1 MTYVSDG
8 DDWSCSSFASP
19 CKVSS
24 MALLQIPQSQQAETL
39 PAYRPSILFVD
50 DEPEMAGAM
59 QRNFRPF
66 KVDLQVA
73 YHGMQGIIAALNQHP
88 DLIITDLQMP
98 FASGEELIECLAANL
113 STRGTPIVIVTG
125 RLDARLT
132 SRLKKL
138 GVVEV
143 LLKPIEFETLRSV
156 VERYIPLLPTDSA

>member
-1 MTYVSDG
+1 
-8 DDWSCSSFASP
+8 
-19 CKVSS
+19 
-24 MALLQIPQSQQAETL
+24 MALLQLSQNQHIEVF
-39 PAYRPSILFVD
+39 PEYRPSILFVD

-66 KVDLQVA
+66 NVDLQIA
-73 YHGMQGIIAALNQHP
+73 YHGMQGIIAALNKHP
-88 DLIITDLQMP
+88 DLIITDLQRP
-98 FASGEELIECLAANL
+98 CASGEELIECLAANR

-143 LLKPIEFETLRSV
+143 LLKPIEFENLRSV
-156 VERYIPLLPTDSA
+156 VARYVPLVPSEST

>member
-1 MTYVSDG
+1 
-8 DDWSCSSFASP
+8 
-19 CKVSS
+19 
-24 MALLQIPQSQQAETL
+24 MALLQIPQCPQSEVF

-59 QRNFRPF
+59 QRNFRAS

-73 YHGMQGIIAALNQHP
+73 FHGMQGIIAALNQHP

-125 RLDARLT
+125 RLDARMT

-156 VERYIPLLPTDSA
+156 VERYIPLPPTRSASYVSHVAHLQSGS